1 MNRAKELIQTIKS
14 KGLTVNK
21 VEREAG
27 VQAGTLRRW
36 SENEPKSF
44 EMESN
49 IKDAIKNL
57 SDEIHSKDS

>member
-1 MNRAKELIQTIKS
+1 MNRAQILIQTIKS

-21 VEREAG
+21 VERTAG
-27 VQAGTLRRW
+27 VEKGTLRRW
-36 SENEPKSF
+36 AANEPKSF

-57 SDEIHSKDS
+57 SDTKP